1 MTGRAALTETGI
13 HRQQFV
19 FVGGL
24 HRSGTSLLAGLLARH
39 PDASGL
45 SRTRIS
51 ENEGQFLQHAYPRDS
66 ELGGAGRFA
75 FDARAEHPPCDP
87 REAAALREAILHGW
101 RTHWDTSKRFL
112 IEKTPGNCLNAGFLQ
127 SVFAPDCAFVFVT
140 RHPVA
145 NAFATR
151 KWSRTSLF
159 ALTEHWLH
167 AHELMQRQAVGLRRV
182 AWVSYENLIADPD
195 GTLAGLHA
203 FLGMG
208 AAPLGLGRLRD
219 HNAAYFATWRSTYQ
233 RRIGGLPES
242 IIRGEVQD
250 PSLPRRAVWW
260 LRARLR
266 RALLNAGMDI
276 VSTGR
281 EAGAIVKYYE
291 GRVQQFGYSLVDL
304 DRVPAPA
311 APRGPG
317 VLTSFAVAG
326 RGVRAEAAEER
337 AEPVVRQAVVE
348 KLPAT
353 WGAD

>member
-1 MTGRAALTETGI
+1 MNGRAALTEAS
-13 HRQQFV
+13 HSEQRFV

-24 HRSGTSLLAGLLARH
+24 HRSGTSLLASLLAKH

-51 ENEGQFLQHAYPRDS
+51 ENEGQFLQHSYPRDA

-75 FDARAEHPPCDP
+75 FDERAQHPPCDA
-87 REAAALREAILHGW
+87 RQAAALREAILRGW
-101 RTHWDTSKRFL
+101 RNHWDTSKPFL

-127 SVFAPDCAFVFVT
+127 SVFQPDCSFVFVT

-167 AHELMQRQAVGLRRV
+167 AHELMQRQALGLRQV

-203 FLGMG
+203 FLGMKP
-208 AAPLGLGRLRD
+208 APMGLGQLRD
-219 HNAAYFATWRSTYQ
+219 HNAPYFATWRSTYQ
-233 RRIGGLPES
+233 RRIGGLPDS
-242 IIRGEVQD
+242 IIRGELQH
-250 PSLPRRAVWW
+250 PSLPTRALWW
-260 LRARLR
+260 LRAELR
-266 RALLNAGMDI
+266 RSLLKAGLDI

-291 GRVQQFGYSLVDL
+291 SRVQAFGYSLVDL
-304 DRVPAPA
+304 ERRPGA
-311 APRGPG
+311 AVLRTPG
-317 VLTSFAVAG
+317 LLTSFTVGESAMQSGRAVA
-326 RGVRAEAAEER
+326 AADH
-337 AEPVVRQAVVE
+337 AAFLKPAVVE
-348 KLPAT
+348 TLSA
-353 WGAD
+353 A